1 MVFIKIQDFPSI
13 LHIFTPLLGTVW
25 AIQKCSC
32 LWDGNVGKQQ
42 SFFHRSAVINKFI
55 SSYLTTIL
63 TWWKSHHDPALPP
76 FSHWH
81 LQMSQTL
88 PCFLSTA
95 IYFSA
100 LPWKIP
106 RFPLYPSWNNTPVV
120 LTSLLRLFRHFSHLG
135 LGYLKQRY
143 DSFDVI
149 SFHLVFRLN
158 LYSFIIVLP

>member
-76 FSHWH
+76 LSAIDIFRWVKHF
-81 LQMSQTL
+81 LVFFQLRYISQLFLGKFLASPYIL
-88 PCFLSTA
+88 PEIIPPWFL
-95 IYFSA
+95 
-100 LPWKIP
+100 L
-106 RFPLYPSWNNTPVV
+106 VC
-120 LTSLLRLFRHFSHLG
+120 FRHFSHLG